1 MIKFTA
7 GLVAALLS
15 FFLLLDHHKQL
26 QFKIFNEGYQK
37 GYDDAYNVAKAHYEL
52 SNKELAS
59 ECMFFD
65 YDGIKWNETDCSS
78 H

>member
-1 MIKFTA
+1 MIKFVA
-7 GLVAALLS
+7 GLIAALLS

-37 GYDDAYNVAKAHYEL
+37 GYDDAYAVAKSHYKL
-52 SNKELAS
+52 SRKQMAS

-65 YDGIKWNETDCSS
+65 YDGLK
-78 H
+78 